1 MFLVDQLCG
10 ALTEKVSGFSDF
22 HLKPVMKSSKS
33 RIKDIGD
40 FIRKIKDI

>member
-10 ALTEKVSGFSDF
+10 TLTEKVSGFSDF
-22 HLKPVMKSSKS
+22 HLKPVIKSSKS
-33 RIKDIGD
+33 HIKDIGD